1 MNEQQYTFARF
12 WKCALQVNPHSYN
25 ENYRGQEHGMD
36 AQAYAEALRDV
47 CLEEEIQVVG
57 LADHGSVADAETI
70 RKVLTDT
77 GIVVFPGFE
86 VATTEKVHW
95 VCLFPEDTT
104 EQQLERYLGKLD
116 LTDPEDGVRPSR
128 LGGQELLKCVEDL
141 GGFVY
146 AAHVTQKNGLLK
158 QKSQHLWQDRRLR
171 AAQIPGPV
179 DDLPY
184 EHEYKRIALNQNQYY
199 RRDHPM
205 ALINAKDVAKPDDL
219 RDPRASCFI
228 KMTRPCF
235 ESFQMAFKDLES
247 RIRLADQMKTHYYS
261 RIERIRIEGG
271 YFDGL
276 DVRLSDHL
284 NTVIGGRGTGKST
297 LLECIRYAL
306 DVPHKGKETRRQGE
320 EIVKENLG
328 NAGGRVILELCSANN
343 NMKRYTVIRRYAEPP
358 RVVEDQ
364 GNESAL
370 HPGRDLL
377 PGIEI
382 YGQNE
387 IYELVKSPDA
397 LTRVLDRFL
406 PDSLEQ
412 QEWLELAYRKL
423 KGNSERLLKALEQR
437 DEIEQ
442 QIAQLP
448 KLEEQVR
455 QFKEQ
460 GLEEQLK
467 LVPLLEKERQLSPRM
482 KEEIE
487 RVGDAVRQ
495 LEDSL
500 PDLVFLSDKVLNGL
514 PHAELLRKGR
524 AVLEV
529 LDKTLRKKLGEIKQ
543 AIDYSSESLQQ
554 VVSQLQAAREDSEQQ
569 LEREFSK
576 LPEVAGKDG
585 KEVGRTYQRL
595 LRQIEQIKPARTR
608 ANNIKALIQELEQ
621 ERRNLLGEISD
632 LRSARI
638 TVKQKAV
645 KALNKRLKGK
655 LRIQIV
661 PDGLRQPLRDYL
673 LQLPGVGER
682 KTEWVENAEGL
693 TILGLVAAIRDRDG
707 KHALMQKGWG
717 IASGLAETLTLLS
730 QAQKYKLEAIDLQD
744 RISLEL
750 NVAHAGEE
758 KYRELHRLSTG
769 QQCTAI
775 LHLLLLD
782 NQDPLIMDQPED
794 NLDNAFI
801 ADRIIQE
808 LRSAKTER
816 QFLFATHNAN
826 IPVFGDAE
834 WIGVC
839 SATEDHAEM
848 PLDAQG
854 SIDIPTIRDQ
864 VANILEGGKE
874 AFMQRKEKYGFE
886 Y

>member
-1 MNEQQYTFARF
+1 MNEHQYTFARF

-36 AQAYAEALRDV
+36 AQAYAEALRDA
-47 CLEEEIQVVG
+47 CLEEKIQVVG
-57 LADHGSVADAETI
+57 LADHGSVADAEVI
-70 RKVLTDT
+70 RKVLTNA

-86 VATTEKVHW
+86 VASTEKVHW

-116 LTDPEDGVRPSR
+116 LTDPEDGVRPST
-128 LGGQELLKCVEDL
+128 LGGQELLKCVEEL
-141 GGFVY
+141 GGFAY
-146 AAHVTQKNGLLK
+146 AAHVTQANGLLK
-158 QKSQHLWQDRRLR
+158 QKLPHLWKDRRLR

-179 DDLPY
+179 DDLPP
-184 EHEYKRIALNQNQYY
+184 EYKPIVLNKNPDYQ
-199 RRDHPM
+199 RDYPM
-205 ALINAKDVAKPDDL
+205 ALINARDVARPEDL
-219 RDPRASCFI
+219 KNPRASCFI

-235 ESFQMAFKDLES
+235 ESFQMAFKDPES
-247 RIRLADQMKTHYYS
+247 RIRLAEQMKVHYYS

-306 DVPHKGKETRRQGE
+306 DVPHKGKEAVRQGN

-328 NAGGRVILELCSANN
+328 NAGGRVILELRSANN
-343 NMKRYTVIRRYAEPP
+343 NMNRYTVIRRYAEPP
-358 RVVEDQ
+358 RVVDEQ

-377 PGIEI
+377 PGVEI

-387 IYELVKSPDA
+387 IYELAKSPDA

-412 QEWLELAYRKL
+412 QERLDLAYRKL
-423 KGNSERLLKALEQR
+423 RENGQRLLKALEQR

-442 QIAQLP
+442 QLAQLP

-482 KEEIE
+482 EEEIG
-487 RVGDAVRQ
+487 RVRAAARQ
-495 LEDSL
+495 LRESL
-500 PDLVFLSDKVLNGL
+500 PDLVFLSDKALDGL
-514 PHAELLRKGR
+514 PHADLLRKGR
-524 AVLEV
+524 DVLET
-529 LDKTLRKKLGEIKQ
+529 LGKTLRQKLEEIEQ
-543 AIDYSSESLQQ
+543 AIDTSGEALQRVVKQVKAALEESE
-554 VVSQLQAAREDSEQQ
+554 RQ
-569 LEREFSK
+569 LEKEFSK

-595 LRQIEQIKPARTR
+595 LRQIEQIKPAKT
-608 ANNIKALIQELEQ
+608 KAQTIEALLKELEQ

-632 LRSARI
+632 LRSTRI
-638 TVKQKAV
+638 TAKQKAV
-645 KALNKRLKGK
+645 KGLNKRLKGK

-661 PDGLRQPLRDYL
+661 PDGLRQPLRDF
-673 LQLPGVGER
+673 LQRLPGVGER
-682 KTEWVENAEGL
+682 KTEWVESAEGL
-693 TILGLVAAIRDRDG
+693 TIPGLVAALREG
-707 KHALMQKGWG
+707 KNALMQKEWG
-717 IASGLAETLTLLS
+717 ITTGLAETLAHLS
-730 QAQKYKLEAIDLQD
+730 PTQIYELEAIDLQD
-744 RISLEL
+744 RVTLEL
-750 NVAHAGEE
+750 NVAHVGEE
-758 KYRELHRLSTG
+758 KYRDLHRLSTG

-801 ADRIIQE
+801 ADRIVQE

-854 SIDIPTIRDQ
+854 SIDIPVIRDQ

-874 AFMQRKEKYGFE
+874 AFMQRKEKYGFD